1 MRQKEVEEIER
12 DRVARREEEKT
23 KAGTD
28 ILLVCR
34 ETKRAAV

>member
-1 MRQKEVEEIER
+1 MRKKEVEEIDR
-12 DRVARREEEKT
+12 DRVGRREEGKT

-34 ETKRAAV
+34 QTKRAAV